1 MRSITGTMGLVV
13 ALLVA
18 GAVPASAQW
27 AIGAKGGITFADLSI
42 DDAEDLDTDTRT
54 GFNGGGFL
62 EIPVGDVFAFQPG
75 VYFTEKG
82 TSFEEDGAEAEIR
95 LNYVEIPVLGKFA
108 VPTGGPV
115 GIYFLGGP
123 VVSFEAGC
131 EVAVEGGG
139 ASLEVDCDEFDD
151 GIDTKST
158 DFGVQ
163 VGAGIDFDIS
173 DGVAL
178 LLDGT
183 YTFGLVNIDE
193 SPGAGDVKNRALSID
208 VGIRVPLG
216 R

>member
-1 MRSITGTMGLVV
+1 MRSISGTMVLVV

-27 AIGAKGGITFADLSI
+27 AIGAKGGITIADLSI
-42 DDAEDLDTDTRT
+42 DDAVDLDSDTRT

-62 EIPVGDVFAFQPG
+62 EIPLGDAFAFQPG

-82 TSFEEDGAEAEIR
+82 ASFNDDGAEAEIR
-95 LNYVEIPVLGKFA
+95 LDYVEIPVLGKFA

-131 EVAVEGGG
+131 EIAVEGPGEDR
-139 ASLEVDCDEFDD
+139 EVDCEDE
-151 GIDTKST
+151 GVDTKST

-183 YTFGLVNIDE
+183 YTLGLVNIDD
-193 SPGAGDVKNRALSID
+193 SPGEDDVKNRALSID
-208 VGIRVPLG
+208 VGIRVPL
-216 R
+216 RR